1 MESYSCSIGKILQA
15 SCHNGRERKFS
26 KTDVDDI
33 AIQGLEL
40 LRIRAKIENL
50 DDVDVCNHYLNQF
63 LHEYSKQRKK
73 CADPFASH
81 QVTVKTTLHEVTL
94 DEYKELLI
102 QNFDILPGQKLCR
115 RCFNKLF
122 NVTETS

>member
-15 SCHNGRERKFS
+15 CCHNGRERKFS

-50 DDVDVCNHYLNQF
+50 DVVDVCNHHLNQF
-63 LHEYSKQRKK
+63 LHEYSKQIKK
-73 CADPFASH
+73 CTNPFASH
-81 QVTVKTTLHEVTL
+81 QVTVKTTLQEVAL

-102 QNFDILPGQKLCR
+102 QNVEILPGQKLLKM
-115 RCFNKLF
+115 FQ
-122 NVTETS
+122 